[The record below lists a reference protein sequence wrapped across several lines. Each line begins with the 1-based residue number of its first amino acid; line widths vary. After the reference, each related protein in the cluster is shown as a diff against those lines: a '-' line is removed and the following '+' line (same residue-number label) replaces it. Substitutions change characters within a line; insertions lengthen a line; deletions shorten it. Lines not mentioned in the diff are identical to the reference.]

1 MLVRQKS
8 KESGK
13 MRVQRSSRI
22 ALLKEIHEL
31 IMLGK
36 AE

>member
-8 KESGK
+8 KRGAK
-13 MRVQRSSRI
+13 MWVQGSSRN
-22 ALLKEIHEL
+22 ALLEESHEL

-36 AE
+36 AK

>member
-8 KESGK
+8 RRAGK
-13 MRVQRSSRI
+13 MRVQESSRN
-22 ALLKEIHEL
+22 ALLEEIHEL

-36 AE
+36 AK

>member
-8 KESGK
+8 KRGAR
-13 MRVQRSSRI
+13 MRVQGSSRN
-22 ALLKEIHEL
+22 ALLEEIHEL